1 MYNEPMNIKEFFF
14 NNNESIYNNFPDAVI
29 VLDFMRN
36 IIMWNKKA
44 EIIFGYTKA
53 EVKNK
58 NIMMLFLDEF
68 EKFNK
73 IIGLDHGSII
83 SATTKTGEKIY
94 VDVTAYDAYNSG
106 RIIVSVRTL
115 SNKYLELENLLND
128 YQATKSLVKNRDS
141 FLSKLKPDF
150 DAPLNSIMG
159 FSQSLLDESTEPLN
173 QKQKKYVNIIN
184 TNSKKLKNTTEKVF
198 EIIELDADKREFN
211 FKNFDIIK
219 IIEFSIEKY
228 IEKAKEKGIKISTA
242 TDTTKRNIYGDEYA
256 FAEILEILLDNA
268 VKFTQKGEIIIRI
281 YHPDTETLE
290 YNEMK
295 SPMGYTSQSYMQ
307 IDVIDTG
314 IGIAQDLSPDIFDE
328 YSEKNFAIAQ
338 KYDGSA
344 LSLPIA
350 KKIAFKLN
358 GKIWYTPNKPNG
370 SIFSLVIP
378 IERMNF
384 E

>member
-128 YQATKSLVKNRDS
+128 YQATKNLVKN
-141 FLSKLKPDF
+141 
-150 DAPLNSIMG
+150 
-159 FSQSLLDESTEPLN
+159 
-173 QKQKKYVNIIN
+173 
-184 TNSKKLKNTTEKVF
+184 
-198 EIIELDADKREFN
+198 
-211 FKNFDIIK
+211 
-219 IIEFSIEKY
+219 
-228 IEKAKEKGIKISTA
+228 
-242 TDTTKRNIYGDEYA
+242 
-256 FAEILEILLDNA
+256 
-268 VKFTQKGEIIIRI
+268 
-281 YHPDTETLE
+281 
-290 YNEMK
+290 
-295 SPMGYTSQSYMQ
+295 
-307 IDVIDTG
+307 
-314 IGIAQDLSPDIFDE
+314 
-328 YSEKNFAIAQ
+328 
-338 KYDGSA
+338 
-344 LSLPIA
+344 
-350 KKIAFKLN
+350 
-358 GKIWYTPNKPNG
+358 
-370 SIFSLVIP
+370 
-378 IERMNF
+378 
-384 E
+384 